1 MAGGA
6 KPSETDQRV
15 GATQD
20 QAAGKQAR
28 PQQRARV
35 LRPQPGAAPGWVQ
48 RCGGRAGT
56 RGGGFRRGVLR
67 GAEPGGRGCSEEPGT
82 RSWRRSVPGGGRM
95 AKDTCRLPG
104 PRQEGASAQRPGAG
118 FLRSGGAGSHAI
130 CASAH
135 LRAGRGPWL
144 PARGGRE
151 VV

>member
-1 MAGGA
+1 MAGGVES
-6 KPSETDQRV
+6 SETDQRV
-15 GATQD
+15 GVAQD

-28 PQQRARV
+28 PQQRAWV
-35 LRPQPGAAPGWVQ
+35 LRPWPGAAPGWMQ

-56 RGGGFRRGVLR
+56 RGGFRRGVLR

-82 RSWRRSVPGGGRM
+82 GCWRSVPGGGRM

-118 FLRSGGAGSHAI
+118 FLRSGAAGSRAI

-135 LRAGRGPWL
+135 LRAGRRPWL